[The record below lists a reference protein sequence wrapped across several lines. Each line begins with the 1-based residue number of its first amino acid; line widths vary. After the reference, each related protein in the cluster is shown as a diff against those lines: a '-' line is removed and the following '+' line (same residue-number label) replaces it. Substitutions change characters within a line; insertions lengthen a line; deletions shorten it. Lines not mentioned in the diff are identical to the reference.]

1 MITNTAFILLS
12 LYSQMIF
19 IINKQHHNI
28 VFLPKHKGNA
38 LYIKKKTYTLGRLA
52 MIILCHCVVRL
63 QFLITVC
70 YLNILMQRKL
80 ILNDMVYTHIYL
92 AP

>member
-38 LYIKKKTYTLGRLA
+38 LYIKKHIYAGLPGRDNPLP
-52 MIILCHCVVRL
+52 LCSQAPVL
-63 QFLITVC
+63 NYSMLSK
-70 YLNILMQRKL
+70 YLNAEEAYFK
-80 ILNDMVYTHIYL
+80 
-92 AP
+92 